1 MKYSNWIIF
10 LPVLLFL
17 GCMSTDTRNRVFTDD
32 WAGQVRRMPNAD
44 RNAETAE
51 TDTEEIRRLGP
62 AVIAP
67 DETGRPRLRIG
78 GESGVGVDFHYR
90 GGPSARVRYRHQWDF
105 GKPRRKKQ

>member
-1 MKYSNWIIF
+1 MTYSHLIIL
-10 LPVLLFL
+10 LPVALLS
-17 GCMSTDTRNRVFTDD
+17 GCMSTDTRNRAFTND
-32 WAGQVRRMPNAD
+32 WASQVRRMPNAD

-78 GESGVGVDFHYR
+78 GESGVGVDFYYR
-90 GGPSARVRYRHQWDF
+90 GGPSARVRYKHQWNF
-105 GKPRRKKQ
+105 AKPRRRKQ